1 MRMKREWDSI
11 VITKIA
17 LAVYVAPNSK
27 KHIHKDRPLHGLVLN
42 DEESVKEYCFSDG
55 RVMRTEGGTL
65 FYLPR
70 GSSYY
75 VRTIRQG
82 GCYAINFDADIDDE
96 PFSVEL
102 RNRDALQKNFKTACA
117 EWKSNAPSAP
127 SAAMRAL
134 YDGIYRMRKE
144 KEREYIPSERQE
156 RILPAVERMERAFAD
171 CDVTVASLSE
181 LCGMS
186 EVYFRKIF
194 LHKFG
199 RSPKEYLI
207 EKRMEYAK
215 QLLSSGQFD
224 VSDVAEL
231 CGYAEPCHFS
241 REFKKRVGVSPK
253 EYRE

>member
-1 MRMKREWDSI
+1 MKREWDSI
-11 VITKIA
+11 VITRIA

-42 DEESVKEYCFSDG
+42 DEDSIKEYCFSDG
-55 RVMRTEGGTL
+55 RVMRTEGGML

-75 VRTIRQG
+75 VRTVRAG

-102 RNRDALQKNFKTACA
+102 RNREALHKSFKTACA
-117 EWKSNAPSAP
+117 EWHSHAPCAQA
-127 SAAMRAL
+127 AAMRAL
-134 YDGIYRMRKE
+134 YDAIFCARKE
-144 KEREYIPSERQE
+144 QGREYLPSDRQD
-156 RILPAVERMERAFAD
+156 RILPAVERMDRSFVDREL
-171 CDVTVASLSE
+171 TVASLSA

-194 LHKFG
+194 FHKFG
-199 RSPKEYLI
+199 ISPKEYLI
-207 EKRMEYAK
+207 RKRMEYAK
-215 QLLSSGQFD
+215 QLLSSGQFE
-224 VSDVAEL
+224 VFDVAEQ

-241 REFKKRVGVSPK
+241 REFKKRVGVSPT